1 VDRESRKARIFGAQ
15 QPGKITIDLDCVEG
29 SGTGEKVPGECAPP
43 RADLNQPVAREWI
56 HGARDALDHC
66 GVVQEML
73 TEAFT
78 AWRPG

>member
-1 VDRESRKARIFGAQ
+1 
-15 QPGKITIDLDCVEG
+15 
-29 SGTGEKVPGECAPP
+29 VPGECATP

>member
-1 VDRESRKARIFGAQ
+1 MAVDVAHDGLAAAAK
-15 QPGKITIDLDCVEG
+15 L
-29 SGTGEKVPGECAPP
+29 
-43 RADLNQPVAREWI
+43 DLNQPVAREWI

-78 AWRPG
+78 AWRSG